1 MRIFYEHVTTKEILV
16 SLAEIG
22 RKLKI
27 STTWAHLQMREKKL
41 PYRKITEKEVLRRAT
56 AFSKQ
61 QNT

>member
-1 MRIFYEHVTTKEILV
+1 MRIFYEHVTTKKILV

-22 RKLKI
+22 RELKI
-27 STTWAHLQMREKKL
+27 STTWAHSQMREKKL